1 MLIKSSS
8 LGVRNVKVIVKKIAL
23 VAREANM
30 TSIIK
35 GKTVK

>member
-8 LGVRNVKVIVKKIAL
+8 LGVRNVKLSLKKIAF